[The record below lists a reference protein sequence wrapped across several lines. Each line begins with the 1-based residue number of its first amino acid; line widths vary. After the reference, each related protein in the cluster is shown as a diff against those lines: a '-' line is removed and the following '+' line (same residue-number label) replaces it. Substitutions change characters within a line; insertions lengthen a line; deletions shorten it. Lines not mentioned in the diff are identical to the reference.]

1 MAWLT
6 EHSDANKIVDGST
19 GYAYSYSYRSV
30 DGDGYVTNNLRRMV
44 TNAEYRYVGMTYA
57 AAITCMSAMQA
68 AGNTASLYRENDAG
82 AYRVVAEI
90 ITFGAWSAWA

>member
-82 AYRVVAEI
+82 AYGVRVSGTSYDDWEVV
-90 ITFGAWSAWA
+90 T